1 MGVMKQYNY
10 IFLFF
15 IIFIVGC
22 GHQQSG
28 QQPAAEGPSIALDV
42 IANLPDAMVGEAYS
56 YSFCKPDLKTVSEL
70 CGGVDDTTNPVDGDS
85 PYTFHLQAGKGF
97 PPFGLILNTNGILKG
112 VPTAEGERNFEVCVK
127 DLDGDQDC
135 GTTSITVEAAE
146 DTTSFSVS
154 FDSMSCVES
163 GTDNVG
169 FTRFKIEA
177 SGTASGPVGAFVRD
191 FPYSISCEAWSKK
204 NAACQRRSDEPP
216 TTTWNVVYYEELVS
230 GLELFL
236 TVDTFIGEEGAE
248 ATSSAVCPD
257 VGDR

>member
-1 MGVMKQYNY
+1 MKRYNY
-10 IFLFF
+10 IFLFL

-22 GHQQSG
+22 GQQQSG

-70 CGGVDDTTNPVDGDS
+70 CGGVDGTTNPVDGDS

-135 GTTSITVEAAE
+135 GTTSIIVEPAE
-146 DTTSFSVS
+146 DTTPLSVS
-154 FDSMSCVES
+154 IDSMTCVES
-163 GTDNVG
+163 GTDGFG

-177 SGTASGPVGAFVRD
+177 SGTASGPPQTFVSGGY
-191 FPYSISCEAWSKK
+191 FPVKCGEWKRSNSRGC
-204 NAACQRRSDEPP
+204 RRLTDELS
-216 TTTWNVVYYEELVS
+216 TTTWNTVYYEELVS
-230 GLELFL
+230 GLELFYSVEVF
-236 TVDTFIGEEGAE
+236 TRHDDIIETR
-248 ATSSAVCPD
+248 SSAVCPD